1 MLTSDHGS
9 SNTYREQSRIPGGQF
24 NVDQFKLIMNG
35 FLSAQY
41 EPGNWILGYSSR
53 QLYLNRE
60 MIYKYGFNLAE
71 VQARAAAFALQFRGV
86 SGALT
91 STDLQSGAF
100 GRGYGE
106 KIQNSFYPKRSGDV
120 VINLMPGWIEQREH
134 AVSLSGS
141 LYEYDTHIPLLFL
154 GSGVPAAAVERD
166 VELSDVAP
174 TLARIMQIP
183 LPDAVTGKVLEEV
196 VK

>member
-1 MLTSDHGS
+1 M
-9 SNTYREQSRIPGGQF
+9 
-24 NVDQFKLIMNG
+24 
-35 FLSAQY
+35 
-41 EPGNWILGYSSR
+41 
-53 QLYLNRE
+53 
-60 MIYKYGFNLAE
+60 
-71 VQARAAAFALQFRGV
+71 
-86 SGALT
+86 
-91 STDLQSGAF
+91 
-100 GRGYGE
+100 
-106 KIQNSFYPKRSGDV
+106 
-120 VINLMPGWIEQREH
+120 
-134 AVSLSGS
+134 SGS